1 MTTAIALFSGGLD
14 SILASRL
21 ILRQGIRLIAVKFV
35 TPFFHYD
42 QLLSPD
48 YARQVY
54 QDYGIEVR
62 LVDISAEYFAMLR
75 APAHG
80 YGKHFNPC
88 LDCKILMMTKARE
101 MMASLGASFLISGE
115 VLGQRPMSQRRDA
128 LRVVE
133 RDAGCDGILLR
144 PLCAKHLKPT
154 RPELCGEVDRERLGD
169 FSGRGRSLQIA
180 LAREMGVADYPTP
193 SGGCVLTDTNV
204 SARIRRYYAG
214 HQTIRLEDMRL
225 LVIGRHL
232 DLPGGG
238 WLAMGRGEAENERVL
253 ALAEPGDIILR
264 LVDRP
269 GPTALL
275 RNLKQET
282 DLSVAAGLVARYG
295 KKGPDGR
302 PLPGEVACQGPTGTV
317 VILGEPGAGAP
328 SPG

>member
-21 ILRQGIRLIAVKFV
+21 ILRQGIRVIAVKFV
-35 TPFFHYD
+35 TPFFNYD

-48 YARQVY
+48 YARQVG

-75 APAHG
+75 APLHG

-88 LDCKILMMTKARE
+88 LDCKILMMSKARE
-101 MMASLGASFLISGE
+101 MMATVGASFLISGE

-154 RPELCGEVDRERLGD
+154 QPELKGEVDREQLGD
-169 FSGRGRSLQIA
+169 FSGRGRSAQIA
-180 LAREMGVADYPTP
+180 LAREMGVVDYPTP
-193 SGGCVLTDTNV
+193 SGGCVLTDANV

-214 HQTIRLEDMRL
+214 HPTIRVEDMRL
-225 LVIGRHL
+225 LVIGRGL

-238 WLAMGRGEAENERVL
+238 WLVMGRGEAENDKVL
-253 ALAEPGDIILR
+253 ALAGPLDTVLR

-275 RNLKQET
+275 RNLKEET
-282 DLSVAAGLVARYG
+282 DLALAARLVTRYG

-302 PLPGEVACQGPTGTV
+302 PLAGEVACQGPSGTV
-317 VILGEPGAGAP
+317 VIHAEPGEGADP
-328 SPG
+328 LA